1 MKYIDPNDVKGK
13 LDFPLFYKESFLL
26 FAVLVAGKNSTM
38 IMHKTNQLIKDI
50 INEEN
55 PTSLFQ
61 YIIDN
66 HSDNGFKSLDEL
78 LRKNKTG
85 KYSLIIN
92 FFKDIKKSNI
102 DLLSC
107 KIEELES
114 LRGVGKKSSRFF
126 MVYNRSDQQDC
137 AILDTH
143 LLKFLNKNGYP
154 APEQTPSGKKYD
166 ELEAAFISLAKTVR
180 PKQSIADID
189 FEIWYQAKENGLTP
203 FIDVNGTLTF
213 ENNNKKN

>member
-1 MKYIDPNDVKGK
+1 MAYIDPNDVKNK
-13 LDFPLFYKESFLL
+13 LDYSLFYKESFLL

-38 IMHKTNQLIKDI
+38 IMHKTNALIADFI
-50 INEEN
+50 GNEK
-55 PTSLFQ
+55 PISLFKHVTKH
-61 YIIDN
+61 YSNND
-66 HSDNGFKSLDEL
+66 FKPLEDL
-78 LRKNKTG
+78 LKKHKTG
-85 KYSLIIN
+85 KYSLLLN
-92 FFKDIKKSNI
+92 FFRDIKKSKI

-107 KIEELES
+107 SLEELES

-126 MVYNRSDQQDC
+126 MVYNREDQQDC

-143 LLKFLNKNGYP
+143 LLKFLNKNGYN

-166 ELEAAFISLAKTVR
+166 ELEKAFIKLATTVR

-203 FIDVNGTLTF
+203 VID
-213 ENNNKKN
+213 KKGKLIFS